1 MSGPTPQSLSSIVD
15 QVAPAPV
22 EKAAPSPAA
31 STTKPSLQSIID
43 SSPPVTPGQN
53 VSTSKPPGEPPPAD
67 SHPQGQVSESQA
79 KANLREL
86 LVKRGLDVPEELDT
100 DELIID
106 TLVNEFNT
114 AATAFESP
122 EYKAYLS
129 WQEQQAAAAQ
139 KPAAA
144 PVVQETPAGPEPHD
158 LLNAVTQ
165 GVVSFDN
172 TAKKWTSAH
181 PQFANYADA
190 LNERDQRAN
199 QAKISFASDPEGFI
213 AQKIK
218 AAVAER
224 SPAGEVSELK
234 ELLQQIR
241 QERTEAAEQAKI
253 TTWENANLA
262 KLYVPVTGEMTP
274 YGQAY
279 QEIES
284 SIDKVNPKLSLME
297 RHNQVIRQLAIV
309 EKYLPKANPVETA
322 PVAVVPKQSFLDA
335 ASRRNGINRLSEYTS
350 PAANSVTPQIPT
362 GKGGYPS
369 LGGIIN
375 QQNSLTGN

>member
-1 MSGPTPQSLSSIVD
+1 MSGPTTQSLSSIVD
-15 QVAPAPV
+15 QVA
-22 EKAAPSPAA
+22 AAQADPAA
-31 STTKPSLQSIID
+31 STPAASTAKPSLQSIID
-43 SSPPVTPGQN
+43 SSPPVTPGTTD
-53 VSTSKPPGEPPPAD
+53 STAKPGETTPAD

-100 DELIID
+100 DELIVD

-129 WQEQQAAAAQ
+129 WQAQQVAAEKA
-139 KPAAA
+139 KTAA
-144 PVVQETPAGPEPHD
+144 PVVSENPAGPETSD
-158 LLNAVTQ
+158 LLNAVMQ
-165 GVVSFDN
+165 GVVAFDN
-172 TAKKWTSAH
+172 TAKKWTSTH

-190 LNERDQRAN
+190 LNEKDQRAN

-218 AAVAER
+218 AAVADR
-224 SPAGEVSELK
+224 TPSTEVSELK

-241 QERTEAAEQAKI
+241 QERTESAEQAKI
-253 TTWENANLA
+253 TTWENANLS

-284 SIDKVNPKLSLME
+284 SIDKVNPKLSLLE

-309 EKYLPKANPVETA
+309 EKYLPAAKPVA
-322 PVAVVPKQSFLDA
+322 PAAQAAVVPKQSFLEA
-335 ASRRNGINRLSEYTS
+335 ASRRNGTNRLSEYAGA
-350 PAANSVTPQIPT
+350 AANSVTPQIPT

-369 LGGIIN
+369 LGGIID
-375 QQNSLTGN
+375 QQTSLTGN